1 MFLPRS
7 LPKFAVSFFER
18 RGWAKGVRAADLD
31 TAMSRRPDV
40 SVETVVD
47 VGASDGCWSERMMR
61 HFPDAKYLL
70 VEAQAT
76 EHGSA
81 LEKFQAVHSN
91 ARYELCAAG
100 DREGETHFHA
110 SGPVGGA
117 ASSTPFGENDITV
130 VMKTIDSLVQRRS
143 LCAPYLLKLDTHG
156 FEVPI
161 LEGARTVLSQAAMLI
176 IEAYNFTLC
185 PGALR
190 FFELTTYLE
199 KRGFRCVDMFDLMW
213 RPEDN
218 ALWQMDMVFLPAK
231 HPVFRSDVYQSDER
245 EL

>member
-1 MFLPRS
+1 MMAGRYL
-7 LPKFAVSFFER
+7 EG
-18 RGWAKGVRAADLD
+18 RGWSKNSPGIGHDLN
-31 TAMSRRPDV
+31 TVMSQRLDV
-40 SVETVVD
+40 SVETVID
-47 VGASDGCWSERMMR
+47 VGASNGCWSERMMR
-61 HFPDAKYLL
+61 HFPNAKYLL
-70 VEAQAT
+70 VEAQEAT
-76 EHGSA
+76 HRSA
-81 LEKFQAVHSN
+81 LEKFQTVHSN
-91 ARYELCAAG
+91 VLYELCAAG

-110 SGPVGGA
+110 SGPVGGV
-117 ASSTPFGENDITV
+117 ASSTPFAKNDITV
-130 VMKTIDSLVQRRS
+130 PMKPIDGLVQRRS

-161 LEGARTVLSQAAMLI
+161 LEGARTVLSQTSMLI

-190 FFELTTYLE
+190 FCELTTYLE

-213 RPEDN
+213 RPGDN
-218 ALWQMDMVFLPAK
+218 ALWQMDMVFLPST